1 MKGALVV
8 GSEVREVTGIGSACG
23 PSRPLGELV
32 LLGVKWEDTAGCGT
46 EVWHHL
52 TCFKGLFWLLNQ
64 DIKALEVHP

>member
-8 GSEVREVTGIGSACG
+8 GNEISEVMGVGSACG

-32 LLGVKWEDTAGCGT
+32 LLGVKWEDIAGLGT

-52 TCFKGLFWLLNQ
+52 TCFKDCSGC
-64 DIKALEVHP
+64 